1 MKLFSVPEFSQ
12 QARLAGRTDKP
23 VKNYGII
30 QTITVLSMMAA
41 GGCIYYWWRKG
52 YHSKTNE
59 DIRLNDEKSKSEGKE
74 YEVKRHADGLYEQ
87 VKCAAEAKKHNT
99 ECSADIL
106 KIFAEKRADADRYHA
121 NAMTDIEKSRMMYE
135 LKREFKDIIR
145 EERMNPDDQ
154 EAEEDEEDLDDLWE
168 DFNDAVYNH
177 PDEVFSWLVG
187 NTIKS
192 GGINVLIGPKGIGK
206 TLCLTTIINCIAKGI
221 PLDLFVSDPSKPYY
235 QPAQKVFLYDL
246 EMQYEDL
253 SERNGK
259 HGYEFTN
266 IKRNTKMYN
275 VNSWLKSVMTV
286 ANGLKE
292 DATIV
297 LDNVT
302 RLNDDVTQPGV
313 AKRLFDSVKN
323 IRDDAKGRGIKLTFI
338 LVAHT
343 TNDWNDWVPLTLK
356 AAAVAD
362 SFTTGLDS
370 ISFIGKTK
378 YEGRVLFKVFNQRH
392 GRYSD
397 KVALLKFVDKPF
409 LGCEIEGY
417 YKENEVKPNKDG
429 KTTSYTVKNER
440 IDNLADVEEPKIKG
454 WPLSKLLELKK
465 ESEAGVSQRKLG
477 EKYGLKA
484 PEIGRKLKALKE
496 YLDSA
501 KREDDEGVAE

>member
-1 MKLFSVPEFSQ
+1 MDMRIGGKMLLLLTSAALELGVRYLTGNQRSKNSIQENNNKATHKEKYCQVRCEANTKFEAAKTQFQSQ
-12 QARLAGRTDKP
+12 L
-23 VKNYGII
+23 KNIEC
-30 QTITVLSMMAA
+30 T
-41 GGCIYYWWRKG
+41 C
-52 YHSKTNE
+52 
-59 DIRLNDEKSKSEGKE
+59 DILRNFGKE
-74 YEVKRHADGLYEQ
+74 R
-87 VKCAAEAKKHNT
+87 AA
-99 ECSADIL
+99 
-106 KIFAEKRADADRYHA
+106 ADRYHA
-121 NAMTDIEKSRMMYE
+121 NAMTDVEKTRMMYE
-135 LKREFKDIIR
+135 LKREFRDVIR
-145 EERMNPDDQ
+145 EERMAADGQQPDKS
-154 EAEEDEEDLDDLWE
+154 EVDEELDEVWE

-177 PDEVFSWLVG
+177 PDEVFTWLLG
-187 NTIKS
+187 NVVKA
-192 GGINVLIGPKGIGK
+192 GGINGLIGPKGIGK

-221 PLDLFVSDPSKPYY
+221 PFDLFVSDPSKPYN

-275 VNSWLKSVMTV
+275 VNSWLRSVRKA
-286 ANGLKE
+286 ANGLTE

-302 RLNDDVTQPGV
+302 RLNDDVTQPII
-313 AKRLFDSVKN
+313 AKRLFDGVKN

-378 YEGRVLFKVFNQRH
+378 YEDRVLFKVYNQRH

-397 KVALLKFVDKPF
+397 QVALLSFVDKPF
-409 LGCEIEGY
+409 LGCEVEGY
-417 YKENEVKPNKDG
+417 YKENEVKPNKVG

-440 IDNLADVEEPKIKG
+440 IDNHVDVEEPKIKG

-496 YLDSA
+496 YQDSV
-501 KREDDEGVAE
+501 KSEDDEGVAE